1 MAEDLWLT
9 KKNKD
14 ICLQNVTKSTYHFSM
29 KKEKV
34 YVLDTNIILQNLQN
48 IKKLSDNGTNIIVIP
63 ETVLLELEDKKKLT
77 NELGF
82 YSREFARFLASAK
95 VKEVDH
101 KSNYKVAKLY
111 KDDILIHIISKDNYD
126 SAIEQHH
133 ISESNDKRI
142 IETAEAA
149 KDYYKGKKVI
159 FLSID
164 IYARTFALL
173 KNIKTQTLHD
183 DKSEVPDFEF
193 VKTLYLETVQPDALY
208 FRSIVEFDK
217 AYKPENFCYHF
228 EFNDGNSLYAI
239 VANDKIM
246 VVDDSDFSSL
256 LVKPAN
262 LKQKFF
268 AKAIITNGYNLLVI
282 DAKAGS
288 GKTLISLVSAMELI
302 DKGLYDKIIYVRNSI
317 ESIDKGAEIGFL
329 SGNDEKFRIYNMA
342 LRDTIEFI
350 ATKQIKKKGNTDNAE
365 SINSKTEELIA
376 RYGIETLWPG
386 EARGRTLSGSIVIM
400 DEWQNSS
407 EKTTQ
412 LILSRLDESCMAI
425 VIGSNRQ
432 IDNLYLN
439 KYNNGL
445 TALLKQSKHKHSEL
459 GMFAIELE
467 KSVRGRFAQFSE
479 RIFEKKDD
487 K

>member
-1 MAEDLWLT
+1 
-9 KKNKD
+9 
-14 ICLQNVTKSTYHFSM
+14 M
-29 KKEKV
+29 KKDKV

-48 IKKLSDNGTNIIVIP
+48 IQNLSDNGSNIVVIP

-82 YSREFARFLASAK
+82 YSREFARFLASTK
-95 VKEVDH
+95 IKEIDL
-101 KSNYKVAKLY
+101 KANYKVVKLY
-111 KDDILIHIISKDNYD
+111 KDDIIIHIISKDKYD
-126 SAIEQHH
+126 TQIEQHH

-142 IETAEAA
+142 IETAEVA
-149 KDYYKGKKVI
+149 KEYYRGKKVI

-164 IYARTFALL
+164 IYARTFALF
-173 KNIKTQTLHD
+173 KNLKTQTLND

-193 VKTLYLETVQPDALY
+193 VKSINLESIYFNRLNFQSIKELDPDYRL
-208 FRSIVEFDK
+208 
-217 AYKPENFCYHF
+217 ENFSYCF
-228 EFNDGNSLYAI
+228 DSSDGNSMYGI
-239 VANDKIM
+239 VAGERVMI
-246 VVDDSDFSSL
+246 VEDSDFNPL
-256 LVKPAN
+256 FVKPAN

-268 AKAIITNGYNLLVI
+268 VKAIIENVYNLLVI

-288 GKTLISLVSAMELI
+288 GKTLMSFVAAMRLI
-302 DKGLYDKIIYVRNSI
+302 DKGAYDKIVYVRNSI
-317 ESIDKGAEIGFL
+317 ESIDKGAEVGFL

-342 LRDTIEFI
+342 LADTMEFI
-350 ATKQIKKKGNTDNAE
+350 AKKQIKKGTNAE
-365 SINSKTEELIA
+365 NVESIRSKTEELMGKYSIT
-376 RYGIETLWPG
+376 TLWPG
-386 EARGRTLSGSIVIM
+386 EARGRTLSGAIVIM

-445 TALLKQSKHKHSEL
+445 TTLLKQTKHKHNEL
-459 GMFAIELE
+459 NMFAIELE
-467 KSVRGRFAQFSE
+467 KAVRGKFAQFSE
-479 RIFEKKDD
+479 RIFEKRK
-487 K
+487 

>member
-1 MAEDLWLT
+1 
-9 KKNKD
+9 
-14 ICLQNVTKSTYHFSM
+14 M
-29 KKEKV
+29 KKDKV

-48 IKKLSDNGTNIIVIP
+48 IQNLSDNGSNIVVIP

-82 YSREFARFLASAK
+82 YSREFARFLASTK
-95 VKEVDH
+95 IKEIDL
-101 KSNYKVAKLY
+101 KANYKVVKLY
-111 KDDILIHIISKDNYD
+111 KDDIIIHIISKDKYD
-126 SAIEQHH
+126 TQIEQHH

-142 IETAEAA
+142 IETAEVA
-149 KDYYKGKKVI
+149 KEYYRGKKVI

-164 IYARTFALL
+164 IYARTFALF
-173 KNIKTQTLHD
+173 KNLKTQTLND

-193 VKTLYLETVQPDALY
+193 VKSINLESIY
-208 FRSIVEFDK
+208 FNRLNFQSIKELDPEN
-217 AYKPENFCYHF
+217 KPENFSYCF
-228 EFNDGNSLYAI
+228 DSSDGNSMYGI
-239 VANDKIM
+239 VAGERVMI
-246 VVDDSDFSSL
+246 VEDSDFNPL
-256 LVKPAN
+256 FVKPAN

-268 AKAIITNGYNLLVI
+268 VKAIIENVYNLLVI

-288 GKTLISLVSAMELI
+288 GKTLMSFVAAMRLI
-302 DKGLYDKIIYVRNSI
+302 DKGAYDKIVYVRNSI
-317 ESIDKGAEIGFL
+317 ESIDKGAEVGFL

-342 LRDTIEFI
+342 LADTMEFI
-350 ATKQIKKKGNTDNAE
+350 AKKQIKKGTNAE
-365 SINSKTEELIA
+365 NVESIRSKTEELMGKYSIT
-376 RYGIETLWPG
+376 TLWPG
-386 EARGRTLSGSIVIM
+386 EARGRTLSGAIVIM

-445 TALLKQSKHKHSEL
+445 TTLLKQTKHKHNEL
-459 GMFAIELE
+459 NMFAIELE
-467 KSVRGRFAQFSE
+467 KAVRGKFAQFSE
-479 RIFEKKDD
+479 RIFEKRK
-487 K
+487 